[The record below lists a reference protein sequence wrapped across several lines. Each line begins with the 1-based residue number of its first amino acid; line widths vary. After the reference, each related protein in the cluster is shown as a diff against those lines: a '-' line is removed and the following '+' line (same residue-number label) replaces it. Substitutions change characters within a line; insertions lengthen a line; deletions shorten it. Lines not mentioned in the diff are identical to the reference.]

1 MRIPKVIDK
10 DNHQYIFV
18 KEYPNFILYKD
29 MLTGV
34 KECFKIS
41 DLIEIKGVRV
51 SRAKWERQGGNIW

>member
-29 MLTGV
+29 MLTGA
-34 KECFKIS
+34 KECFKLT
-41 DLIEIKGVRV
+41 DLVEIKGEKV
-51 SRAKWERQGGNIW
+51 SRTKWERQA